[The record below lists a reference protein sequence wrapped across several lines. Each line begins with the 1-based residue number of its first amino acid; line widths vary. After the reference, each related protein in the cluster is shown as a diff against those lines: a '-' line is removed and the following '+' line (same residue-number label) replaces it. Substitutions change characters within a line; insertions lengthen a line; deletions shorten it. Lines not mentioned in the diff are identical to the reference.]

1 MLNPSRNLRKV
12 AASLFADLEQQ
23 EIFVRNLSRP
33 GREEVALLWLRE
45 RVEDP
50 FNSKPPFSWQPPF
63 VTRVDRNEQP
73 GKHLLHAEGAFY
85 CLDMASVFM
94 AMPFL
99 NIERNLQCVVDVC
112 ASPGGKSLLAWKFLQ
127 PELLIANENI
137 GKRTA
142 ALISN
147 IKRCQID
154 SCVVTNNDSK
164 ILGEALET
172 CADLVIVDAPCSG
185 QSLMAKGEKTASCFH
200 PVTINKCAMRQRR
213 IIANSAQMVA
223 PGGFLVYMTCTFS
236 REENEDILE
245 WFLKKH
251 SDFQACEVLSLA
263 GFESDLADFP
273 CYRLWPQRL
282 EGAGGFTSLLQ
293 RSVGFERGES
303 NLSALRICLD
313 RR

>member
-1 MLNPSRNLRKV
+1 MFNSSRNLQRI
-12 AASLFADLEQQ
+12 ASSLFMDLEQQ
-23 EIFVRNLSRP
+23 ELFVKNLSRI
-33 GREEVALLWLRE
+33 GRGEAALLWLKDG
-45 RVEDP
+45 VENP
-50 FNSKPPFSWQPPF
+50 FKFKPPFSWQPEI
-63 VTRVDRNEQP
+63 VTRVDKNEHP
-73 GKHLLHAEGAFY
+73 GKHPLHADGAFY

-99 NIERNLQCVVDVC
+99 GLERNLNCVVDVC

-127 PELLIANENI
+127 PKLLIANENI

-147 IKRCQID
+147 IKRCRMQ
-154 SCVVTNNDSK
+154 SCIVSNNDPKVLS
-164 ILGEALET
+164 EALKA
-172 CADLVIVDAPCSG
+172 CVDLVIVDAPCSG
-185 QSLMAKGEKTASCFH
+185 QSLMAKGEKAASCFH

-223 PGGFLVYMTCTFS
+223 PGGFLAYMTCTFS

-245 WFLKKH
+245 WFLKRH
-251 SDFQACEVLSLA
+251 SDFQACEVSSLA
-263 GFESDLADFP
+263 DFQSNLADFP
-273 CYRLWPQRL
+273 CYRLWPQKL

-293 RSVGFERGES
+293 RSVDPGRGEA
-303 NLSALRICLD
+303 NLDALRSFLD